1 MALESPHFCVFNAPI
16 HFTYSHF
23 WVHWLLLLAK
33 TSSNLAQYWKFNSAS
48 CHRPAQCGLS
58 GGWDLPGAVI
68 WGPRFLTS
76 MSSMESWVPASRW
89 SRNIKHGDLPER
101 GRLGGGTHL
110 YMVFLTSACTLLARA
125 ELCGLVYPNRKST
138 DQGKGVW
145 WALIRLHTVAQ
156 L

>member
-1 MALESPHFCVFNAPI
+1 MALESAHFCVFNVPI

-101 GRLGGGTHL
+101 GRLGGGTHP
-110 YMVFLTSACTLLARA
+110 YMVFLTSACTLLARV

-138 DQGKGVW
+138 DEGKEYDELSSVST
-145 WALIRLHTVAQ
+145 L
-156 L
+156 